1 MDFFLKKLYGNE
13 NNCYNSDN
21 GVPQGAAESTI
32 EKRRIIMLKGKTVVL
47 GVTGS
52 IAAYKMANVASM
64 LVKLHADVHVIM
76 TQNACQ
82 FITPVT
88 FETLTG
94 NKCMVDTFDRN
105 FQFHVAHVSIAK
117 KADVLLI
124 APASANVIGK
134 LANGIADDMLTT
146 TAMACTCKTIIAP
159 AMNTNMYHNPI
170 LQDNLKKL
178 EGYGYEIIAPEKGL
192 LACRDIGDGKMPSE
206 DVLIGHIVR
215 EIAYEKDLA
224 GMKVIVTAGPTQE
237 SVDPVRYITNHSTG
251 KMGYE
256 LAKAAMLRGAEVTLV
271 SGVTAL
277 ERPMF
282 VDFVQVKSAGDMFEA
297 MKARFLDN
305 DIIIK
310 AAAVADYKPK
320 NYNDEKTKKKDGD
333 MSIELDRTQDIL
345 KYMGE
350 HRREGQF
357 YCGFSMET
365 QNMLENSR
373 VKLDKKNIDM
383 VVANNL
389 KIAGSGFGTDTNV
402 VTMISKQEEIE
413 LELLTKEEVA
423 HKILD
428 EILKLKALKG

>member
-1 MDFFLKKLYGNE
+1 
-13 NNCYNSDN
+13 
-21 GVPQGAAESTI
+21 
-32 EKRRIIMLKGKTVVL
+32 MLKGKTVVL

-76 TQNACQ
+76 TENACQ

-105 FQFHVAHVSIAK
+105 FQFHVAHISIAK
-117 KADVLLI
+117 KADVLLV

-146 TAMACTCKTIIAP
+146 TAMACTCQKIVAP

-178 EGYGYEIIAPEKGL
+178 EGYGFTVIAPEKGL
-192 LACRDIGDGKMPSE
+192 LACRDIVDGKMPSE
-206 DVLIGHIVR
+206 DVLVGHILR
-215 EIAYEKDLA
+215 EIAHEKDLA

-271 SGVTAL
+271 SGVTNL
-277 ERPMF
+277 EPPMF
-282 VDFVQVKSAGDMFEA
+282 VDYVQVKSAGDMFEA
-297 MKARFLDN
+297 MKSRFLDN

-320 NYNDEKTKKKDGD
+320 SYSDEKTKKKDGE

-345 KYMGE
+345 KYLGE

-402 VTMISKQEEIE
+402 VTMISKEEEIQ
-413 LELLTKEEVA
+413 LELLSKAEVA

-428 EILKLKALKG
+428 EILKLKAIKG